1 MKFLED
7 FHVQSDNLR
16 EIGHF
21 TRTEAFKDA
30 YIVKVLAEGLP
41 ANFEN

>member
-7 FHVQSDNLR
+7 FHTQSESLK
-16 EIGHF
+16 ELGHF
-21 TRTEAFKDA
+21 TRTEAFKDT

-41 ANFEN
+41 HNFEN